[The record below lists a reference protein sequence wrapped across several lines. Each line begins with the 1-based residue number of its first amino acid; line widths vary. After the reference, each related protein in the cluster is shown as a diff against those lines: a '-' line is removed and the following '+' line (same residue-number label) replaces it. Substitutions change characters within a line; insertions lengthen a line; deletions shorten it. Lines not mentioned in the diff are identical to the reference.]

1 MKNMGADNL
10 IERIVNR
17 WTVVPFLSIYMVIM
31 FFLFL
36 CDAEVPWFSNDG
48 NDQRNVAS
56 EEKKRPAAN
65 EIIGAIAS
73 KSSLYTSMSEAG
85 VPLELINRITHSLEK
100 VFDLKRSSPGDTY
113 SLEYYPPYELVN
125 FEYRTSGLYKYCVL
139 AKEDSFVASKCNKD
153 LDRSLHCIRGYVE
166 GSLWETMV
174 KMGEDQ
180 TLISKLADIFEWEID
195 FLTDV
200 RDGDEFELV
209 IERFDENGMPAFY
222 GDIQVAR
229 YFLQGTDHFGILYK
243 DPDGNRDYYDLDGKS
258 LRKTLLKSPLNYR
271 RISSK
276 YSPSRMHP
284 ILKIRRPHYGVDYVA
299 KKGTPVVSAGDG
311 RVIYI
316 GWKGDYGKTVVV
328 RHSHGFQ
335 TYYGHLSGYAKK
347 LSKGKRVKQGQV
359 IGYVGSTGL
368 STGPHLDYRVK
379 KDGKYVNPLK
389 LNPPSVKPV
398 LKEHMAEFC
407 QRRDE
412 MLTTMRS
419 INGDDRVVIARSHDK
434 DSVQ

>member
-17 WTVVPFLSIYMVIM
+17 WTVVPFLSIYMVII

-48 NDQRNVAS
+48 KDQPNVAS

-65 EIIGAIAS
+65 EIIGAIAN

-85 VPLELINRITHSLEK
+85 VPLKLINRITHSLENI
-100 VFDLKRSSPGDTY
+100 FDLKRSSPGDAY
-113 SLEYYPPYELVN
+113 FLKYYPPHELVN
-125 FEYRTSGLYKYCVL
+125 FEYSPSGLYKYCVL
-139 AKEDSFVASKCNKD
+139 AKDGSFAASKCHKD
-153 LDRSLHCIRGYVE
+153 LDRSLRCIRGYVE

-200 RDGDEFELV
+200 RDGDEIELV
-209 IERFDENGMPAFY
+209 IECFDEDGMPPFY

-229 YFLQGTDHFGILYK
+229 YSLQGTDHFGILYE

-276 YSPSRMHP
+276 YSSSRMHP

-299 KKGTPVVSAGDG
+299 QKATPVVSTGDG
-311 RVIYI
+311 R
-316 GWKGDYGKTVVV
+316 
-328 RHSHGFQ
+328 
-335 TYYGHLSGYAKK
+335 

-379 KDGKYVNPLK
+379 KDGRYVNPLK

-407 QRRDE
+407 QLRDE

-419 INGDDRVVIARSHDK
+419 INGDDRVVIARSQEK